1 MPIRILIL
9 VPVFAAL
16 IVPALCQTIADQP
29 ARPAPVA
36 AQAVVP
42 ALIPFSGVALAGDGK
57 PLASETSITFLIFK
71 ERQGGEPLWAETQT
85 VALDADGHY
94 KVQLGAQSSAGLP
107 LDLFAAG
114 AARWLE
120 VQVAGQKPEPRIMLI
135 SVPYALKAAD
145 AETLGGLP
153 ASAFALAPSAGAA
166 TETARAAA
174 AVVPASSP
182 ASSNV
187 TTSGGAVGTIPM
199 FSTSTDIENSVITQQ
214 VFASGP
220 EVGIGTFHAPVTLN
234 VNQNAV
240 QIGSTRVGGL
250 PYGTITMQGGLPVLH
265 QCCRSLL
272 WNIFVGGAG
281 NLSLDNIGA
290 RNSALGYGA
299 LAAIDGRSAPEHG
312 DTAVGFWAL
321 KGNTNGSENSALG
334 DSAGLTTVQANQN
347 VTGSH
352 NTFLGYASGPGT
364 PTQLTNATAVGSNAV
379 VSEDNALVLGSI
391 DGVNGAKANTKVGI
405 GTDAPVTTLDVEAP
419 VGTVPT
425 IRFGSLKIPAVFAV
439 NGDTFLGGAL
449 AVGEGTEVMSVAHDG
464 IITFAPGQTFPGAGT
479 ITGIT
484 TSSPLTG
491 NEASGSVALGLNTSA
506 LETTL
511 NGAYAQLGAANTF
524 SMYQQMNGGMGVSG
538 ILNAATVSATGNLSA
553 GTAITGVN
561 TATSGYSNGGSFS
574 SASPGGAA
582 VVGLN
587 VSGGP
592 AGLFSGPVNLDP
604 TTVATSIK
612 AQSSSPLSLM
622 AQAYSSQSG
631 GELVNQTF
639 QWEAVPIAGTNNTA
653 NPSTTLS
660 LLYGSG
666 TDAAPATPTAT
677 GFSINSDGTLN
688 FAANQSFPITGTGG
702 GTITGVT
709 TTTPLTGNG
718 TSGSVALGLNTSA
731 LETTL
736 NNTYAQLLAENL
748 FVGYQQVQGGM
759 SVTGALSTGGVTSVV
774 SGSNAV
780 YGQSL
785 AASGTSNG
793 GYFSTTSAAGSGVV
807 GVNTAGGNAAY
818 FQGNVNASNS
828 ASGTNVVQGTNSA
841 TSGTS
846 NGGYFSTASPAGSGV
861 VAVGTTNP
869 VGNAGYFQGNVAVTG
884 STTTAQLGIG
894 GDPVMSHNPHMVFS
908 GYLLGDLGGGGYGL
922 IGGYFVPDQNI
933 AITRISASIQTPA
946 QECTQDATVN
956 IYTGGG
962 STIIASLN
970 IPTGDV
976 IADSGTLNPLVYV
989 AAGSQ
994 LSIVSTGSGG
1004 CNSLNGNPT
1013 QNVFVNVQYVMQ

>member
-1 MPIRILIL
+1 MPIRNLIL
-9 VPVFAAL
+9 VPVLAAL
-16 IVPALCQTIADQP
+16 VAPAICQTMSSDPAIPTLQP
-29 ARPAPVA
+29 VVAPAAP
-36 AQAVVP
+36 QAVVP
-42 ALIPFSGVALAGDGK
+42 ALIPFSGVALAADGK
-57 PLASETSITFLIFK
+57 PLAGETEIMFLIYK
-71 ERQGGEPLWAETQT
+71 EQQGGEPLWDETQT
-85 VALDADGHY
+85 VLLDTAGHY
-94 KVQLGAQSSAGLP
+94 KVQLGAATDAGLP
-107 LDLFAAG
+107 MELFAAG
-114 AARWLE
+114 DARWLE
-120 VQVAGQKPEPRIMLI
+120 VQVAGQWPEPRIMLI

-153 ASAFALAPSAGAA
+153 ASAFALAPAAGAA
-166 TETARAAA
+166 AAETARAAA

-199 FSTSTDIENSVITQQ
+199 FSTSTDIENSAITQT
-214 VFASGP
+214 VFASGT

-347 VTGSH
+347 VTGSK

-405 GTDAPVTTLDVEAP
+405 GTTKPATTLDVEAP

-449 AVGEGTEVMSVAHDG
+449 AVGEGTKVMSVAHDG
-464 IITFAPGQTFPGAGT
+464 IITFAPGQTFPSAGT
-479 ITGIT
+479 ITGVT

-491 NEASGSVALGLNTSA
+491 HGTTGSVALGLNTSA
-506 LETTL
+506 LENTL
-511 NGAYAQLGAANTF
+511 NGTYAQLGAANTF
-524 SMYQQMNGGMGVSG
+524 PMYQQMLAGLSV
-538 ILNAATVSATGNLSA
+538 TGQLSA
-553 GTAITGVN
+553 GNVTAGESYSGGNAITGAN
-561 TATSGYSNGGSFS
+561 AATSGYSNGGMFT

-582 VVGLN
+582 VVGQN
-587 VSGGP
+587 ASGGP
-592 AGLFSGPVNLDP
+592 AGLFIGPVNLEP
-604 TTVATSIK
+604 NFVATSSNP
-612 AQSSSPLSLM
+612 QNSPPLSLR
-622 AQAYSSQSG
+622 AQGYSSQSG
-631 GELVNQTF
+631 GQLVNQTF
-639 QWEAVPIAGTNNTA
+639 QWEAVPVPGTNNTA
-653 NPSTTLS
+653 SPSTTLN

-666 TDAAPATPTAT
+666 TNAAPATPAAT

-688 FAANQSFPITGTGG
+688 FAGNQSFPITGTGG
-702 GTITGVT
+702 GTITGIT
-709 TTTPLTGNG
+709 TSGPLTGSG

-736 NNTYAQLLAENL
+736 NQNYAQLLAENL

-759 SVTGALSTGGVTSVV
+759 SVTGALSTGGVTSTV

-785 AASGTSNG
+785 ATTGTSNG
-793 GYFSTTSAAGSGVV
+793 GYFSTTSPAGTGVV
-807 GVNTAGGNAAY
+807 GVNSAGGY
-818 FQGNVNASNS
+818 
-828 ASGTNVVQGTNSA
+828 
-841 TSGTS
+841 
-846 NGGYFSTASPAGSGV
+846 
-861 VAVGTTNP
+861 
-869 VGNAGYFQGNVAVTG
+869 AGYFQGNVAVTG
-884 STTTAQLGIG
+884 SAATGQLAIG
-894 GDPVMSHNPHMVFS
+894 GDTPMSHNPHMVFS
-908 GYLLGDLGGGGYGL
+908 GYLLGDLSGGGFGL
-922 IGGYFVPDQNI
+922 LGGFFIPDQNI
-933 AITRISASIQTPA
+933 TITRISASVQSPGTG
-946 QECTQDATVN
+946 CSTDATVD
-956 IYTGGG
+956 IYSNSATGP
-962 STIIASLN
+962 IASLN
-970 IPTGDV
+970 IGQDQGMD
-976 IADSGTLNPLVYV
+976 DSGPLNPPVNV
-989 AAGSQ
+989 AAGTQ
-994 LSIVSTGSGG
+994 LTIGSVGASG
-1004 CNSLNGNPT
+1004 CNLTGGSPN
-1013 QNVFVNVQYVMQ
+1013 NVFVNVQYVMQ